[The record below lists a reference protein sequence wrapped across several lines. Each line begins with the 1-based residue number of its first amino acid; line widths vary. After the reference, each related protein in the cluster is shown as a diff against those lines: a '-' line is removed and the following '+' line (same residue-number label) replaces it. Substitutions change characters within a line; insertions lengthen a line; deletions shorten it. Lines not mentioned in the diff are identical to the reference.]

1 FGFEYKY
8 PAMFLQ
14 NKISKDEM
22 IDNMIKENWRYAK
35 RQMTWFKRDKNIIW
49 INKSNNIF
57 EIIKK
62 FKI

>member
-1 FGFEYKY
+1 
-8 PAMFLQ
+8 
-14 NKISKDEM
+14 M